1 MENYNLTLQRF
12 VKKNLTIAKKEID
25 DLDFQVE
32 KVISEIKQ
40 VLYHP
45 EMDKDGVIIL
55 NCGLHFVEN
64 TNFSNYIILIDKLIG
79 LVKEETRDANGKM
92 VRRFQGRLVW
102 KTITAINRE
111 KYSMK
116 HLHSRRFLTPQ
127 VREQLDYLDVR
138 YVAGMGCVIQLMIM
152 IRSHSCC

>member
-1 MENYNLTLQRF
+1 MENYNLTVQRF
-12 VKKNLTIAKKEID
+12 VRKNLTIAKKEKD
-25 DLDFQVE
+25 NLDFEVDR
-32 KVISEIKQ
+32 VINEIKQ

-64 TNFSNYIILIDKLIG
+64 TNFSNYQILIDKLIS
-79 LVKEETRDANGKM
+79 LVKKKTRDVDGKIAK
-92 VRRFQGRLVW
+92 RFQGRFIW
-102 KTITAINRE
+102 KMTTAMNRQ

-127 VREQLDYLDVR
+127 VSKSM
-138 YVAGMGCVIQLMIM
+138 AG
-152 IRSHSCC
+152 